1 MSSAKALLK
10 AVGDAIKQQ
19 KFDDAIDKIN
29 QVLQKDP
36 NSYQGYGNTPTR
48 SQSTV
53 CYALY
58 LLTSDIVT
66 SFWPLFSISRISL
79 TSQRRHI

>member
-1 MSSAKALLK
+1 MLSHSSMSSAKALLK

-36 NSYQGYGNTPTR
+36 NSYQGY
-48 SQSTV
+48 
-53 CYALY
+53 
-58 LLTSDIVT
+58 
-66 SFWPLFSISRISL
+66 
-79 TSQRRHI
+79 